1 MDALS
6 ATGNS
11 AWDPRVRLG
20 YYPDVYFA
28 GNFCRR
34 FYDGRVE
41 LCRNGSTG
49 PYPGYDTDENAPD
62 RMGDLHSHNTGV
74 AGFPGTLGQRHH
86 DEFG

>member
-28 GNFCRR
+28 GNFCCR
-34 FYDGRVE
+34 FYHGWIE
-41 LCRNGSTG
+41 LCRDGSTG
-49 PYPGYDTDENAPD
+49 PHPGYDTDENATD
-62 RMGDLHSHNTGV
+62 RVGDLHSYDTGV
-74 AGFPGTLGQRHH
+74 AGLSGTLGQCHH